1 MKTSWALTALV
12 ALVSAK
18 GSKCSECRCLP
29 SDSCWPSPASWAALN
44 STVGGRLVA
53 TVPIGSPCHDPTYDA
68 TACAALRDA
77 WNLPQTH
84 IESSSSIMQT
94 YFANQSCDPFTA
106 ESKPCT
112 LGNYVNYAVD
122 VSSSNDVIAAVNFA
136 RKNNIRFVIR
146 NTGHDYFAR
155 STGAGAL
162 SVWMHHF
169 NDIQYRDWSDA
180 HYKGPAFKVG
190 AGVMGFQVM
199 EAAHAKGLVVVG
211 GECPTVGLA
220 GGYIQGGGHSALST
234 SYGLGADNA
243 LEFQV
248 VTAAGKLVTANRTTN
263 PDLFWAL
270 SGGGAGNYGVVI
282 SATIKAHPDATVA
295 GASVQFLSSK
305 TTADNFYEAI
315 SEFHGLLPEMIDAGA
330 TVIYQV
336 ASSFFAINPVTAYN
350 KTTDDVKALLAP
362 FLKVLDSLSIPYAV
376 AYTEYA
382 SYYEHYN
389 KYMGPLPYGN
399 LGVGEYQYGG
409 RLIPRDVL
417 DNNAAGFASVIRN
430 ITEHGVIAVGVGMNV
445 SQPGDVSNAIFPA
458 MRNAAV
464 TMQIGTHWNETAPW
478 SDMVADQYKMTNE
491 YVPQLEA
498 VTPGSGCYQNEANF
512 RQPNWKDTF
521 FGVNY
526 SPLLKIK
533 QKWDPNYFFYALK
546 AVGSDYWTVDDSGL
560 HGFETIRLN
569 LIMARPDSAVLLGS
583 GMVVPLNEYHA
594 ILHRNK
600 YAILY
605 FCDSHEQ
612 CASLDP
618 TYNDMASTVAD
629 ADDMI
634 DFYKINISQHHDISD
649 AAMVEKPTLLLVK
662 DGRELERFCKPVPQQ
677 LEYMVSQALCGMTK
691 ISMIPYT
698 EREGHGNLMYCIPA
712 QK

>member
-1 MKTSWALTALV
+1 
-12 ALVSAK
+12 
-18 GSKCSECRCLP
+18 
-29 SDSCWPSPASWAALN
+29 
-44 STVGGRLVA
+44 
-53 TVPIGSPCHDPTYDA
+53 
-68 TACAALRDA
+68 LRDA

-270 SGGGAGNYGVVI
+270 SGGGAGNYGVVV

-336 ASSFFAINPVTAYN
+336 ASSFFAINPITAYN
-350 KTTDDVKALLAP
+350 KTTDDVKALLTP
-362 FLKVLDSLSIPYAV
+362 FLNVLDSLSIPYAV

-382 SYYEHYN
+382 SYYDHYN

-546 AVGSDYWTVDDSGL
+546 AVGSDYWTVDDSG
-560 HGFETIRLN
+560 R
-569 LIMARPDSAVLLGS
+569 MC
-583 GMVVPLNEYHA
+583 HA
-594 ILHRNK
+594 
-600 YAILY
+600 
-605 FCDSHEQ
+605 
-612 CASLDP
+612 
-618 TYNDMASTVAD
+618 
-629 ADDMI
+629 
-634 DFYKINISQHHDISD
+634 
-649 AAMVEKPTLLLVK
+649 
-662 DGRELERFCKPVPQQ
+662 
-677 LEYMVSQALCGMTK
+677 
-691 ISMIPYT
+691 
-698 EREGHGNLMYCIPA
+698 
-712 QK
+712 